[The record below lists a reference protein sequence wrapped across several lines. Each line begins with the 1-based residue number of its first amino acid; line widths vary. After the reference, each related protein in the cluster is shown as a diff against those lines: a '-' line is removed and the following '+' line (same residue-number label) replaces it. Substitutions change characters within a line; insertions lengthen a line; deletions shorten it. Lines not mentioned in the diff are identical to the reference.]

1 MFGIVIVAHGGLAKE
16 YLCAMEHV
24 VGVSPRIKA
33 ISIFPNDNSYD
44 KEKEIREAI
53 TIVEAGF
60 GAVLVTDMHGSTAAN
75 LALKA
80 AKGLNSRVLFGANL
94 PLLLKLVKVR
104 NLTVDK
110 AVKLALDAGRK
121 YIDCVNIRPDS
132 IKGFYD

>member
-75 LALKA
+75 LALRA

>member
-1 MFGIVIVAHGGLAKE
+1 MLGIVIVAHGGLAKE
-16 YLCAMEHV
+16 YLRAMEHV

-44 KEKEIREAI
+44 KAQEIREAI

-80 AKGLNSRVLFGANL
+80 AEGLNSKVLFGANL

-121 YIDCVNIRPDS
+121 YIDCADIRPD
-132 IKGFYD
+132 

>member
-1 MFGIVIVAHGGLAKE
+1 MAHGGLAKE
-16 YLCAMEHV
+16 YLCAIEHV

-33 ISIFPNDNSYD
+33 ISIFPDDNSYY
-44 KEKEIREAI
+44 KEKEIGEAI
-53 TIVEAGF
+53 KIVEAGF
-60 GAVLVTDMHGSTAAN
+60 GVVIVTDMHGSTPAN

-80 AKGLNSRVLFGANL
+80 AKGLNSSVLFGANL

-121 YIDCVNIRPDS
+121 YIDCVNIRPGS

>member
-1 MFGIVIVAHGGLAKE
+1 LFGIVIVAHGGLAKE

-80 AKGLNSRVLFGANL
+80 AKGLNSCVLFGANL

-121 YIDCVNIRPDS
+121 YIDYVNIRPSS
-132 IKGFYD
+132 I

>member
-16 YLCAMEHV
+16 FLCAMEHV

-60 GAVLVTDMHGSTAAN
+60 GAVLVTDIHGSTAAN

-80 AKGLNSRVLFGANL
+80 AKGLNSTVLFGANL

-121 YIDCVNIRPDS
+121 YIDCVNIRPGS

>member
-24 VGVSPRIKA
+24 VGDSPRIKA

-80 AKGLNSRVLFGANL
+80 AKGLNSSVLFGANL

-121 YIDCVNIRPDS
+121 YIDCVNIRPGS
-132 IKGFYD
+132 FKGFID